1 MSTQQNAKWI
11 NRHPIALAFIVAI
24 VVLFLVIIS
33 QSDKEKK
40 ANISSQPVLNKSVQI
55 NKGKEEDVLAQL
67 ENRGRLNEEGFFR
80 LADTAMDIGVDILKR
95 ELEKYEDLQKLVI
108 GFTWKKV
115 KNNRGNQVY
124 TMLVVVDRKFWNLF
138 SKEEKLFMVR
148 ILYSSI
154 NPLFRAFDKSSRE
167 NGYAYEDSLLMI
179 SDGKVP
185 LAAMS
190 FKTPAALFD

>member
-1 MSTQQNAKWI
+1 MENSKWI

-24 VVLFLVIIS
+24 VFLFLGIIT

-40 ANISSQPVLNKSVQI
+40 ATNSSQPVLNQSIPI
-55 NKGKEEDVLAQL
+55 NKGEEEDILAQL

-95 ELEKYEDLQKLVI
+95 ELEKYKDLQKVI
-108 GFTWKKV
+108 VGFTWKKV

-124 TMLVVVDRKFWNLF
+124 TMLVVVDRNFWNLF
-138 SKEEKLFMVR
+138 SKEEKLSMVR
-148 ILYSSI
+148 MLYRA
-154 NPLFRAFDKSSRE
+154 PDHLFRAFEKSSRE
-167 NGYAYEDSLLMI
+167 NGYPYEGSLLMV

-185 LAAMS
+185 LAVIGS
-190 FKTPAALFD
+190 ETPAALFD